1 MLSYGIQLDKALV
14 SILEKAYKR
23 DRKLYEA
30 TIKKIEDIVK
40 NPHHY
45 KPLRYDLKGRR
56 RVHIE
61 KSFVLTFRID
71 EAEQKVTF
79 IDLSHHDKVYKKK

>member
-1 MLSYGIQLDKALV
+1 MSSYGYRLEKGLIAF
-14 SILEKAYKR
+14 LEKAHKK

-30 TIKKIEDIVK
+30 ALKKIEDIVE

-71 EAEQKVTF
+71 EDEKKVTF
-79 IDLSHHDKVYKKK
+79 LDLSPSR

>member
-1 MLSYGIQLDKALV
+1 VLSYGIQLEQALI
-14 SILEKAYKR
+14 SILEKAHKR

-61 KSFVLTFRID
+61 KSFVLTFRINED
-71 EAEQKVTF
+71 VQKVIF
-79 IDLSHHDKVYKKK
+79 IDLCHHDKVYKKK